1 MHTRNLRA
9 DATLLLVAAIWGFAF
24 VAQSLGMETLGPFGF
39 NGIRFAVGVVSLL
52 PLLWFIPCAIGSEGG
67 KKFWLGGF
75 VAGLFL
81 FMGSATQQVG
91 LLWTT
96 AGNAG
101 FITGLY
107 VVLVPLIGIFFAQ
120 RTGKWTWLGAAVAVI
135 GLYLLSVGP
144 DFSINK
150 GDMWVLMSAGFFA
163 GHVLVIGSLAK
174 KLDNLRLAIWQFVVC
189 AVLSMA
195 VAMIRELDTL
205 TIENVRSTAWP
216 IAWAGIA
223 SVGIAYTLQ
232 IYAQKDAPPSHA
244 AIIMSL
250 ESVFAAI
257 GGALILG
264 EVLDNRGLIG
274 CSLMLAGMLLSQ
286 TPLFFND
293 RKRRSVPSPS

>member
-24 VAQSLGMETLGPFGF
+24 VAQSLGMESLGPFGF
-39 NGIRFAVGVVSLL
+39 NGIRFTVGVISLL
-52 PLLWFIPCAIGSEGG
+52 PLLCFIPRAIGTQGG
-67 KKFWLGGF
+67 KRFWLGGF
-75 VAGLFL
+75 AAGLFL

-120 RTGKWTWLGAAVAVI
+120 QTGTWTWFGAAVAVV

-144 DFSINK
+144 DFTVNM
-150 GDMWVLMSAGFFA
+150 GDVWVLMSAGFFA
-163 GHVLVIGSLAK
+163 GHVLIIGGLARS
-174 KLDNLRLAIWQFVVC
+174 LDNLRLAIWQFVVC
-189 AVLSMA
+189 AAMSLA
-195 VAMIRELDTL
+195 VALFRELDTL
-205 TIENVRSTAWP
+205 TPENIRSTAWP

-232 IYAQKDAPPSHA
+232 IFAQKDAPASHA

-257 GGALILG
+257 GGAFILG
-264 EVLDNRGLIG
+264 EVLNNRGLLG
-274 CSLMLAGMLLSQ
+274 CSLMLAGMLVSQ
-286 TPLFFND
+286 VPLFQKKSEASLSSD
-293 RKRRSVPSPS
+293 

>member
-24 VAQSLGMETLGPFGF
+24 VAQSLGMESLGPFGF
-39 NGIRFAVGVVSLL
+39 NGIRFALGVISLL
-52 PLLWFIPCAIGSEGG
+52 PLLWFIPRHSDCMGG

-75 VAGLFL
+75 AAGLFL

-107 VVLVPLIGIFFAQ
+107 VVLVPLIGLFFAQ
-120 RTGKWTWLGAAVAVI
+120 RTGKWTWLGAAIAVL

-150 GDMWVLMSAGFFA
+150 GDVWVLLSAGFFA
-163 GHVLVIGSLAK
+163 GHVLVIGHLAK
-174 KLDNLRLAIWQFVVC
+174 SLDNLRLAIWQFVVC
-189 AVLSMA
+189 AVLSLL
-195 VAMIRELDTL
+195 VALVRELDTL
-205 TIENVRSTAWP
+205 TLENIRSTAWP

-232 IYAQKDAPPSHA
+232 IFAQKDAPASHA

-264 EVLDNRGLIG
+264 EVLNNRGLLG
-274 CSLMLAGMLLSQ
+274 CSLMLAGMLISQ
-286 TPLFFND
+286 LPLFLKSSN
-293 RKRRSVPSPS
+293 PEHTAQG

>member
-1 MHTRNLRA
+1 MHTRNFRA

-52 PLLWFIPCAIGSEGG
+52 PLLWFIPRAAGTEGG

-75 VAGLFL
+75 AAGLLLFL
-81 FMGSATQQVG
+81 GSATQQVG
-91 LLWTT
+91 LLTTT

-120 RTGKWTWLGAAVAVI
+120 RTGAWTWLGAAIAVV

-144 DFSINK
+144 DFSINT
-150 GDMWVLMSAGFFA
+150 GDVWILLCAGFFA
-163 GHVLVIGSLAK
+163 GHVLVIGHLARS
-174 KLDNLRLAIWQFVVC
+174 LDNLRLAIWQFVVC
-189 AVLSMA
+189 AVLSLL
-195 VAMIRELDTL
+195 VALVRELDTL

-232 IYAQKDAPPSHA
+232 IFAQKDAPPSHA

-257 GGALILG
+257 GGAFILG
-264 EVLDNRGLIG
+264 EVLDNRGLLG
-274 CSLMLAGMLLSQ
+274 CGLMLAGMLVSQ
-286 TPLFFND
+286 VPLF
-293 RKRRSVPSPS
+293 RKAPVAKAAAA